1 MSDKPVPSRVPGS
14 SALCRIPCPVH
25 FALFVAV
32 LIALCRETE
41 SAPAAPGV
49 KTDLG
54 IYSPS
59 PAPKLPRAGGTFTDP
74 TFGTEILRVT
84 DEADGKEN
92 ANAYSYY
99 PSFNK
104 DSTMFFVAMRGSPT
118 LYHFDP
124 ITFKIT
130 GKEKLYAKKPP
141 SNYDPRWEDSI
152 WSGEDSNV
160 IFCHQGLYL
169 WRYDVS
175 KKVYSL
181 VKDFS
186 KELPP
191 GHLAQMSK
199 SLDDKVF
206 GFSRQDPKWNLVGF
220 LVWRQDTD
228 KIVLREDTRE
238 LDEIQVDKTG
248 KYCVIKSNRQGKGVI
263 QVRVADLETGTI
275 EHLIDDA
282 PDYAPGHSDNG
293 HSTVVGMDNWKNR
306 VTFRRLATPHEFYT
320 VLDRY
325 NDWSQDCHISML
337 ADDENWALL
346 SMYVGNKLPSSGV
359 LKNEILQVSTDGK
372 QRVRRLAHHRSVVKQ
387 YWDSPRATI
396 SRDGRFVVFTS
407 NWEGTGQRD
416 VFILK
421 VPSMEFTRS
430 IPTP

>member
-1 MSDKPVPSRVPGS
+1 MFEIRGRV
-14 SALCRIPCPVH
+14 
-25 FALFVAV
+25 FVAV
-32 LIALCRETE
+32 LLAGLSFTIVHADGAPPEPNIKTDRGIYPLPP
-41 SAPAAPGV
+41 APA
-49 KTDLG
+49 L
-54 IYSPS
+54 
-59 PAPKLPRAGGTFTDP
+59 PKAGGTFIDP

-84 DEADGKEN
+84 DETDGKEN
-92 ANAYSYY
+92 VNAYSYY

-124 ITFKIT
+124 IAFKIT

-152 WSGEDSNV
+152 WSGKDPNV
-160 IFCHQGLYL
+160 IFCHQGLNL
-169 WRYDVS
+169 WRYDVPR
-175 KKVYSL
+175 KVYTL

-199 SLDDKVF
+199 SLDDNVF
-206 GFSRQDPKWNLVGF
+206 GFSRQEPKWKLVGY

-228 KIVLREDTRE
+228 KILLREDTTE

-248 KYCVIKSNRQGKGVI
+248 KYCVIKSDRQGKGVV
-263 QVRVADLETGTI
+263 QVRVADLNTGKI
-275 EHLIDDA
+275 ENLIDDA

-293 HSTVVGMDNWKNR
+293 HGTVVGMDNWKNR
-306 VTFRRLATPHEFYT
+306 VTFRRLATPHEFYS
-320 VLDRY
+320 VLDHH

-337 ADDENWALL
+337 ADDESWALL
-346 SMYVGNKLPSSGV
+346 SFYTGNKLPSSGIF
-359 LKNEILQVSTDGK
+359 KDEIVRVSTDGK
-372 QRVRRLAHHRSVVKQ
+372 QTVRRLAHHRSVVKQ
-387 YWDSPRATI
+387 YWDSPRANI
-396 SRDGRFVVFTS
+396 SRDGRFVTYTS

-421 VPSMEFTRS
+421 VPPLETTSTTAVS
-430 IPTP
+430 PPAK